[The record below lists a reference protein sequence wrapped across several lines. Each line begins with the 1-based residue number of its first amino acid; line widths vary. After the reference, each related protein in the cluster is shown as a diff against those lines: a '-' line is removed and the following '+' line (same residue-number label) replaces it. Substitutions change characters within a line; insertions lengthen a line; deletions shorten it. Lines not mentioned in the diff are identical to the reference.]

1 MDQNNKNEKVYYSKC
16 NLMRRSKDAPLSDAV
31 FTVSGEAS
39 FVEKKTGQY
48 GDFLVVSMTAVLP
61 DKSVERHF
69 GKEYVNPE
77 HKVEFRFALNGFHAK
92 HFEEYPPRWGQDL
105 IFMLYDMKTE
115 SFTRRNGDTGYN
127 ISAKCAGYTAIGST
141 KKADGTDRPP
151 IRIKGLEDT
160 QTQSTAQAAVRPS
173 KSVQDVMN
181 DLGIDIDEEDDD
193 ELPF

>member
-1 MDQNNKNEKVYYSKC
+1 
-16 NLMRRSKDAPLSDAV
+16 
-31 FTVSGEAS
+31 
-39 FVEKKTGQY
+39 
-48 GDFLVVSMTAVLP
+48 
-61 DKSVERHF
+61 
-69 GKEYVNPE
+69 
-77 HKVEFRFALNGFHAK
+77 
-92 HFEEYPPRWGQDL
+92 
-105 IFMLYDMKTE
+105 MLYDMKTE

-160 QTQSTAQAAVRPS
+160 QTQSTAQAAVQPS